1 MDTENLWANLVTSA
15 TVGTSRAEFRLPEAD
30 DPALQALLTRLDT
43 SNPEK
48 ALLDAAAIVSL
59 YRRAAIM
66 PQASARALPP
76 TAPPDDLPRM
86 SDAVAALLTRFP
98 QNQSN
103 DWRYLLFEW
112 LVLAFRMRVRA
123 LDEDTPYLLNQ
134 LNNEV
139 PETRGIGALVIGKRG
154 RWLAERGENSW
165 QHSAF
170 RLEDDEAWQTGKDNT
185 RATFL
190 AALRWSDPRR
200 AIELLN
206 STWSKET
213 ADRRVMWAT
222 ICRTNL
228 SSSEQPMLQQW
239 YESEANEKVKQA
251 INGLLIALQTKPL
264 PELESH
270 AAEALAKD
278 DEVLFTSH
286 TAVLAIQECKGA
298 WSEAFSETYLR
309 HVGRVLNSVELF
321 QTGTGQEFV
330 AQTFRQ
336 LAPSTLEAARVS
348 LLQAIQEAKQP
359 WMQHISR
366 RCLMLVQL
374 RHEMHKAF
382 GTIGNE

>member
-1 MDTENLWANLVTSA
+1 
-15 TVGTSRAEFRLPEAD
+15 
-30 DPALQALLTRLDT
+30 
-43 SNPEK
+43 
-48 ALLDAAAIVSL
+48 
-59 YRRAAIM
+59 
-66 PQASARALPP
+66 
-76 TAPPDDLPRM
+76 
-86 SDAVAALLTRFP
+86 
-98 QNQSN
+98 
-103 DWRYLLFEW
+103 
-112 LVLAFRMRVRA
+112 MRIRA
-123 LDEDTPYLLNQ
+123 LDEDTPYLLNH

-139 PETRGIGALVIGKRG
+139 PEMRGIGALVIGKRG

-165 QHSAF
+165 QHCAF
-170 RLEDDEAWQTGKDNT
+170 QLENDEVWHTGKNNT

-190 AALRWSDPRR
+190 SALRWSDPNR

-213 ADRRVMWAT
+213 ADQRVMWAT

-251 INGLLIALQTKPL
+251 INGLLITLQAKPL

-270 AAEALAKD
+270 AAEALAKG

-286 TAVLAIQECKGA
+286 NAVLAIQECKGA
-298 WSEAFSETYLR
+298 WSEAFSETYVR
-309 HVGRVLNSVELF
+309 HVGRVLNSVELL

-366 RCLMLVQL
+366 RYLMLVQL